1 MPCLLRTAATL
12 LILASLGLPRP
23 AAAEGARAA
32 GDSAAA
38 AVPAPAA
45 PVTPPLL
52 SPLILDQDYGLG
64 TTVVLDR
71 IPDAKRISDLAYVS
85 NLRHVIVSLAAW
97 PPSYDALQ
105 PLGQVAL
112 PEGADY
118 IVVLRGFP
126 PSREQADMW
135 NYVRAPLRLVLV
147 VGGPPADRSQIQQ
160 LNAMRSLERVIAEM
174 DVPARTGFE
183 RLQRP
188 LSFRIVMP

>member
-1 MPCLLRTAATL
+1 MSSLFRPSALLFLVTLTSTASPVFGSPDSSAT
-12 LILASLGLPRP
+12 PRP
-23 AAAEGARAA
+23 DLPPVAAA
-32 GDSAAA
+32 
-38 AVPAPAA
+38 PA
-45 PVTPPLL
+45 LL
-52 SPLILDQDYGLG
+52 SPLILDQDYGFG

-71 IPDAKRISDLAYVS
+71 LPNAKRISDLAYVS
-85 NLRHVIVSLAAW
+85 NLRHVIVSLGAW
-97 PPSYDALQ
+97 PASYEAIQ

-112 PEGADY
+112 PQGADY

-135 NYVRAPLRLVLV
+135 NYLRAPVRLVLV
-147 VGGPPADRSQIQQ
+147 VDGPPADRSQILT

>member
-1 MPCLLRTAATL
+1 MTRFPQLLLALLLLALAGPASRAGASPDSSAT
-12 LILASLGLPRP
+12 SRP
-23 AAAEGARAA
+23 AL
-32 GDSAAA
+32 
-38 AVPAPAA
+38 P
-45 PVTPPLL
+45 PVATAPPLL
-52 SPLILDQDYGLG
+52 SPLILDQDYGFG

-71 IPDAKRISDLAYVS
+71 LPDAKKISDLAYVS
-85 NLRHVIVSLAAW
+85 NLRHVIISLAAW
-97 PPSYDALQ
+97 PASYEALQ

-135 NYVRAPLRLVLV
+135 NYLRAPLRLVLV
-147 VGGPPADRSQIQQ
+147 VGGPPADRSQILT
-160 LNAMRSLERVIAEM
+160 LNSMRSLERVIAEM
-174 DVPARTGFE
+174 DAPARTGFE

>member
-1 MPCLLRTAATL
+1 MHWPSQPLVAL
-12 LILASLGLPRP
+12 LILALATPASRVMAAPDSTATARPAPPP
-23 AAAEGARAA
+23 AAAP
-32 GDSAAA
+32 
-38 AVPAPAA
+38 PA
-45 PVTPPLL
+45 LL
-52 SPLILDQDYGLG
+52 SPLILDQDYGFG

-71 IPDAKRISDLAYVS
+71 LPDAKRISDLAYVS
-85 NLRHVIVSLAAW
+85 NLRHVIVSLPAW
-97 PPSYDALQ
+97 PASYEAIQ

-135 NYVRAPLRLVLV
+135 NYLRAPLRLVLV
-147 VGGPPADRSQIQQ
+147 VDGPPADRSQILT
-160 LNAMRSLERVIAEM
+160 LNSLRSLERVIAEM

>member
-1 MPCLLRTAATL
+1 MSSLFRPSALLFLVALTSTASPVFGSPDSSAT
-12 LILASLGLPRP
+12 SRQDLPP
-23 AAAEGARAA
+23 AVAA
-32 GDSAAA
+32 
-38 AVPAPAA
+38 
-45 PVTPPLL
+45 PPLL

-71 IPDAKRISDLAYVS
+71 VPDAKRISDLMYVS

-97 PPSYDALQ
+97 PSSYQAIQ

-135 NYVRAPLRLVLV
+135 NYLRAPLRLVLV
-147 VGGPPADRSQIQQ
+147 VPGPPADRSQILT

>member
-1 MPCLLRTAATL
+1 MPRVTRILSFL
-12 LILASLGLPRP
+12 LILTCSNLGSASRATAQATPRDTVKAP
-23 AAAEGARAA
+23 PS
-32 GDSAAA
+32 SAS
-38 AVPAPAA
+38 P
-45 PVTPPLL
+45 TPPLL

-71 IPDAKRISDLAYVS
+71 LPTSRRVSDLAYVS
-85 NLRHVIVSLAAW
+85 NLRHVIISLEQW
-97 PPSYDALQ
+97 PANYEALQ
-105 PLGQVAL
+105 PLAQVAL

-135 NYVRAPLRLVLV
+135 NYLRLPLRLVLV

-160 LNAMRSLERVIAEM
+160 LNTIRSLERVIAEM

>member
-1 MPCLLRTAATL
+1 MSSLFRPSALLFLVALTSTASPVFGSPDSSAT
-12 LILASLGLPRP
+12 ATPAP
-23 AAAEGARAA
+23 PPVAAA
-32 GDSAAA
+32 
-38 AVPAPAA
+38 PA
-45 PVTPPLL
+45 LL

-71 IPDAKRISDLAYVS
+71 LPDAKRISDLAYVS

-97 PPSYDALQ
+97 PPSYAAIQ

-135 NYVRAPLRLVLV
+135 NYLRAPLRLVLV
-147 VGGPPADRSQIQQ
+147 VDGPPSDRSQILT

>member
-1 MPCLLRTAATL
+1 MHSPIRTAAVVL
-12 LILASLGLPRP
+12 WLSCFGLTGP
-23 AAAEGARAA
+23 AAAEHKLAA
-32 GDSAAA
+32 TDSVAI
-38 AVPAPAA
+38 A
-45 PVTPPLL
+45 PVAGPPLL

-71 IPDAKRISDLAYVS
+71 LPDAKRISDLAYVS
-85 NLRHVIVSLAAW
+85 NLRHVILSLQAW
-97 PPSYDALQ
+97 PANFAALQ
-105 PLGQVAL
+105 SLGQVAL
-112 PEGADY
+112 PEGADW

-135 NYVRAPLRLVLV
+135 NYLRARLRLVLV
-147 VGGPPADRSQIQQ
+147 VAGPPADRSQIQQ
-160 LNAMRSLERVIAEM
+160 LNSIRSLERVIAEM